1 MDFDTAFTKLLG
13 HEGAYSNHPNDPGG
27 ETMWGIT
34 IAVARANGYTGAMRN
49 MPVAVAKAIYRKDY
63 WDRAKCDQLP
73 AEVRFDM
80 FDMAVN
86 SGVGFAARTLQKAA
100 GAVVDG
106 VIGPNTIKAAAA
118 IDPARLVARIN
129 GHRLELMA
137 NLPTWAT
144 FGKGWARRIA
154 ANLQSI

>member
-1 MDFDTAFTKLLG
+1 MNFDTAFTKLLG

-27 ETMWGIT
+27 ETMWGVT

-49 MPVAVAKAIYRKDY
+49 MPVAVAKAIYRKEY
-63 WDRAKCDQLP
+63 WDRTKCDQLP
-73 AEVRFDM
+73 AEVRFDV

-86 SGVGFAARTLQKAA
+86 SGVGFAARTLQKAV

-106 VIGPNTIKAAAA
+106 VIGPNTIKAASVT
-118 IDPARLVARIN
+118 DPARLVARIN

-137 NLPTWAT
+137 GLPTWPT

-154 ANLQSI
+154 ANLQRV